1 VQHAGPQGGRRD
13 ARGARPWRPLRQRAR
28 ARETRDLPRR
38 RPRVRGCRSS
48 PPPSRSWPRT
58 GRRSGSGSGV
68 RALARAGETRLR
80 DHHCG
85 TRGEGR
91 SLRRGEGIAGRAP
104 STFCG
109 ALPAAADRVTK
120 VAWLLFRRGILC
132 TSWTTGVCS
141 SLIFEL
147 LSCMGLY
154 PMYIHAYHSSH
165 KTPQIC
171 RSDRTI

>member
-1 VQHAGPQGGRRD
+1 MCSTRARKAVAGTPVERGHGGLCGSGLVLVKPATSRAEGRGYVGVGHPHLRPAVGHVQDG
-13 ARGARPWRPLRQRAR
+13 ARGR
-28 ARETRDLPRR
+28 
-38 RPRVRGCRSS
+38 
-48 PPPSRSWPRT
+48 
-58 GRRSGSGSGV
+58 GSGV

-91 SLRRGEGIAGRAP
+91 SLRREGIAGRAP

-171 RSDRTI
+171 CSDRTI